1 MTLLQEHIQTSQS
14 LMEQADSAYAQGDI
28 AQALQKSWESVRHAL
43 GAIAEQRSWKFD
55 VPGEMHSVAN
65 LLSKETDKREIY
77 TLFQAAF
84 IAPYNFEEG
93 WLTDSFIEYDLQAA
107 KQLLTMLEGIE

>member
-1 MTLLQEHIQTSQS
+1 MDY
-14 LMEQADSAYAQGDI
+14 ADRAYANGDI

-43 GAIAEQRSWKFD
+43 ETIAERRGWKFD
-55 VPGEMHSVAN
+55 TPGEMHSVAN
-65 LLSKETDKREIY
+65 MLSKETGEREIY
-77 TLFQAAF
+77 TLFVVAF

-107 KQLLTMLEGIE
+107 KQLLTILQDIE